1 MSLIELGV
9 NGFVQ
14 EIFDNVESC
23 SEKIMLITDGLS
35 EKQQFKQKL
44 LFNFDPEQIF
54 KNIIQSATYNRANNP
69 ALSETINARE
79 TVIHD
84 FDYYVEAVKAF
95 NFDKILTID
104 VDLYLKQF
112 KHIYDGYRRTINLE
126 IAKQGNKDFYGAGC
140 FCWTIYQSLDEKDY
154 LSPDCRILSSEFEF
168 IAYHITKYIW
178 DAPDIIHSNYFLGNK
193 KRNRK
198 GLAPDYKKYTG
209 RKINKNKLNYI
220 IKILTHYDIIVE
232 IKQGVKGLTHLRNL
246 YKVGQNNPKHGII
259 SRKQKPEENS
269 VN

>member
-9 NGFVQ
+9 NGFV
-14 EIFDNVESC
+14 EIPERVKSC
-23 SEKIMLITDGLS
+23 SPKIMLITDGLS

-69 ALSETINARE
+69 ELSNTRNARE
-79 TVIHD
+79 ALISE

-95 NFDKILTID
+95 HFDKILNID
-104 VDLYLKQF
+104 LDFYLKQY
-112 KHIYDGYRRTINLE
+112 KRIYDGYRRIIKIDL
-126 IAKQGNKDFYGAGC
+126 AKQGDKDFYGASC
-140 FCWTIYQSLDEKDY
+140 FCWTIYQSLDEQDY
-154 LSPDCRILSSEFEF
+154 ISPDCKILAAEFEF
-168 IAYHITKYIW
+168 IAYHITKYVW

-193 KRNRK
+193 KTGRK

-220 IKILTHYDIIVE
+220 IKILTQYDIIVE

-246 YKVGQNNPKHGII
+246 YKVGQNNPKHRIM
-259 SRKQKPEENS
+259 SRKAEENS
-269 VN
+269 VE